1 MPLEVSVRKY
11 SEATK
16 ATYATATEDEIEVY
30 QSYEVARVAEA
41 CGIQNMNDM
50 SLREIGIRI
59 HHLYD
64 YYATL
69 MPNFHKYYKSMRSLK
84 RMQDINF
91 KTNVSRI
98 DSKTF
103 VMRMAAYATQNLV
116 SNLQDAD
123 VDIDYNYVLNCKES
137 DDWAIKIVEN
147 KIPSKIYLN
156 IDGVILES
164 SLTSEQYEEMV
175 YSERFQKAFG
185 YNEPPM
191 HIGDMLIGDEQ

>member
-11 SEATK
+11 ARHQSRGFAI
-16 ATYATATEDEIEVY
+16 ATEDEIEVY
-30 QSYEVARVAEA
+30 QSLEMARVAEA

-50 SLREIGIRI
+50 SLKEIRIRI

-69 MPNFHKYYKSMRSLK
+69 MPNFHKYYKTTRSLK

-103 VMRMAAYATQNLV
+103 VMRMAAHATQSLV
-116 SNLQDAD
+116 TSLQDAD
-123 VDIDYNYVLNCKES
+123 VDINYNYVLNCKEG
-137 DDWAIKIVEN
+137 DDWAIKVIEN
-147 KIPSKIYLN
+147 KIPSFQHDRNVRQRIN
-156 IDGVILES
+156 ITGE
-164 SLTSEQYEEMV
+164 EYEELIS
-175 YSERFQKAFG
+175 SERFQRMFG
-185 YNEPPM
+185 YNEPPV
-191 HIGDMLIGDEQ
+191 HIGDMIVGDEQ

>member
-11 SEATK
+11 SGATS
-16 ATYATATEDEIEVY
+16 ATYATATEDETEVY
-30 QSYEVARVAEA
+30 QSYEMARVAEA

-50 SLREIGIRI
+50 SLKEIWIRI

-103 VMRMAAYATQNLV
+103 VMNMAAHATQSLV
-116 SNLQDAD
+116 AGLQDAD
-123 VDIDYNYVLNCKES
+123 VDINYHYVRNCKES
-137 DDWAIKIVEN
+137 DDWATKVIQS
-147 KIPSKIYLN
+147 KIPL
-156 IDGVILES
+156 
-164 SLTSEQYEEMV
+164 
-175 YSERFQKAFG
+175 FQA
-185 YNEPPM
+185 
-191 HIGDMLIGDEQ
+191 

>member
-11 SEATK
+11 SDYGLNELPIAS
-16 ATYATATEDEIEVY
+16 EDEIEVY
-30 QSYEVARVAEA
+30 QSFEVARVAEA

-50 SLREIGIRI
+50 SLKEIWIRI

-103 VMRMAAYATQNLV
+103 VMRMAAYATQDLV
-116 SNLQDAD
+116 SSLQDAD

-137 DDWAIKIVEN
+137 DGWAIRAINN
-147 KIPSKIYLN
+147 KIRPK
-156 IDGVILES
+156 VK
-164 SLTSEQYEEMV
+164 LTSEQYEELIC
-175 YSERFQKAFG
+175 SHSFQEAFG
-185 YNEPPM
+185 YNEPPI
-191 HIGDMLIGDEQ
+191 HIGDMIVGDEQ